1 MKKYLLMEK
10 VDAFSFCKKI
20 DANYYNW
27 RIIRHAKSICF
38 TDEISQ
44 KAPDFNRA
52 MNG

>member
-1 MKKYLLMEK
+1 MNAILTSLIPLL
-10 VDAFSFCKKI
+10 
-20 DANYYNW
+20 
-27 RIIRHAKSICF
+27 F